1 MLPGKRGRRVYLS
14 IDAFLRPTFHSV
26 NSLRWTILDRV
37 RRRVDVPHAPF
48 LRRFPKG
55 GRFVFT
61 FITAP
66 LSGGS
71 LTRVWRAARGFLRC
85 VSGASGRAC
94 QRYRLPGQQIVVFPK
109 RTWRVVLVWCPLP
122 MLLLAHSERGT
133 EHFFPRPLTQ
143 SGGRGISHI
152 AERGVINYEA
162 EIYDF
167 HRDTTEDRC
176 NRRIAV

>member
-1 MLPGKRGRRVYLS
+1 MLPGKRGRGVYLS
-14 IDAFLRPTFHSV
+14 IDVFLRPTFHSV

-85 VSGASGRAC
+85 VSGAGGRTC
-94 QRYRLPGQQIVVFPK
+94 QRYRLAQQEVGIVFAQ

-133 EHFFPRPLTQ
+133 ER
-143 SGGRGISHI
+143 SGDRRRSWVAAWGRDAGFT
-152 AERGVINYEA
+152 ERSRGGS
-162 EIYDF
+162 
-167 HRDTTEDRC
+167 
-176 NRRIAV
+176 

>member
-1 MLPGKRGRRVYLS
+1 MLPGKRGRCVYLS

-26 NSLRWTILDRV
+26 NNLRWTILDRV

-85 VSGASGRAC
+85 VSGAGGRTC
-94 QRYRLPGQQIVVFPK
+94 QRYRLAQQEVGIVFAQ
-109 RTWRVVLVWCPLP
+109 RTWRVVLAERTPP
-122 MLLLAHSERGT
+122 MRAAAKRRSQAELGCGVGPRRGVYGALAR
-133 EHFFPRPLTQ
+133 RL
-143 SGGRGISHI
+143 I
-152 AERGVINYEA
+152 AER
-162 EIYDF
+162 
-167 HRDTTEDRC
+167 RD
-176 NRRIAV
+176 